1 MKRLISAFFTGVLA
15 LVLSVASAFS
25 QAAESAEE
33 FVEDAS
39 AKGLAEIEG
48 AKVALEKGTSQDIK
62 DFAQRMIEDH
72 RAANQRLRD
81 LARQKDLEMSDDA
94 SLMAQ
99 AKTMILQLREGE
111 SFDKAYANNQV
122 QAHQET
128 IELFRNYVRHG
139 DDQDIKAFAEETLPT
154 LEEHLQQAKKLAAAH
169 GEDQRRD
176 SDMSDQNQSQRGDIK
191 KQSQRHSS
199 AKGTGKQSS
208 GAQAHS

>member
-15 LVLSVASAFS
+15 LVLSVTSAFS

-48 AKVALEKGTSQDIK
+48 AKVALEKSTSQDVK

-81 LARQKDLEMSDDA
+81 LAKQKGLEMSDDA

-111 SFDKAYANNQV
+111 SFDEAYANNQV
-122 QAHQET
+122 QAHQEA
-128 IELFRNYVRHG
+128 IELFRTYIRQG
-139 DDQDIKAFAEETLPT
+139 EDQDIKAFAQEILPT
-154 LEEHLQQAKKLAAAH
+154 LEEHLQMAKKLAAAH
-169 GEDQRRD
+169 GENQRRG
-176 SDMSDQNQSQRGDIK
+176 SDMNQSQRSDTK
-191 KQSQRHSS
+191 KDTQRHSS
-199 AKGTGKQSS
+199 SGKSSGKQSTT